1 MTIAAAAAFTVS
13 TLLLLLAALML
24 VGETGSAE
32 TWEVE
37 SAEFD
42 LEMAK
47 VGGSN
52 VQREEGRGRE
62 ARGGAFSL

>member
-1 MTIAAAAAFTVS
+1 
-13 TLLLLLAALML
+13 ML

-42 LEMAK
+42 LETAK
-47 VGGSN
+47 VGGRSN
-52 VQREEGRGRE
+52 VQREEGRE
-62 ARGGAFSL
+62 ARG